1 MKRLNDAR
9 SGIQIEIVF
18 ALLFSW
24 SKIANVPIAARKP
37 IAHLDEPS
45 SKVARFTHCLPSVMQ
60 VRRNNCLLQRNSHF
74 RKSKLAHACATF
86 LQLIL

>member
-1 MKRLNDAR
+1 MKRPNDAR
-9 SGIQIEIVF
+9 SRIQIGIAF

-45 SKVARFTHCLPSVMQ
+45 SKVARFTNCLPSAVQ
-60 VRRNNCLLQRNSHF
+60 VRRKNCIPQRNSHF
-74 RKSKLAHACATF
+74 RKPKLAHAYATF
-86 LQLIL
+86 LQLVL

>member
-1 MKRLNDAR
+1 MKRPNDAGSR
-9 SGIQIEIVF
+9 IQIGIAF

-45 SKVARFTHCLPSVMQ
+45 SKVARFTNCLPSAVQ
-60 VRRNNCLLQRNSHF
+60 VRRKNCLPQRNSHF
-74 RKSKLAHACATF
+74 RKPKLAHAYATF
-86 LQLIL
+86 LQLVL